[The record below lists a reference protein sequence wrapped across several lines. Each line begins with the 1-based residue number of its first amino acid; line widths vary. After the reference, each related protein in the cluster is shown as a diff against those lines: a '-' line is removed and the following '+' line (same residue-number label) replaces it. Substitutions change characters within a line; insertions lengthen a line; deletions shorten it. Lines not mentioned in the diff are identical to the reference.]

1 MTGSSSVELG
11 TALDIAFAEML
22 CSNNEALFAAFALD
36 TNSCLSASRAG
47 SSKSRPG
54 TKPAASFSHNICFA
68 ANSAQHRLWSYRTGM
83 PLAGPRRPK
92 LRRCS
97 MVNPAW
103 PAMPRKKSHTALSH
117 TSLSHRLALH
127 TQLCHIHLDHIQL
140 YPIQQNFV
148 THTHNFVPNNTT
160 LSHTHTQSFTNSFVA
175 NHLSHTA
182 LSETALSCTH
192 TQLVQHTVL
201 HHTTL
206 SHATFHI
213 QLCHTQ
219 SFPTPLT
226 HRQSFTHNLVTY
238 NF

>member
-148 THTHNFVPNNTT
+148 THTHTIFHKQLCRKPSFTHSFVRNSFVMHTYTTCSTHSPSPHNFVTRNLSHTT
-160 LSHTHTQSFTNSFVA
+160 LSHTILPHPTYSQPIFHTQP
-175 NHLSHTA
+175 
-182 LSETALSCTH
+182 C
-192 TQLVQHTVL
+192 
-201 HHTTL
+201 
-206 SHATFHI
+206 HI
-213 QLCHTQ
+213 QLLKT
-219 SFPTPLT
+219 
-226 HRQSFTHNLVTY
+226 
-238 NF
+238 